1 MIEMLMKQKNKKGN
15 IGDAFNYVHC
25 YASMADVVVL
35 ANELKQGDDSVT
47 LDEELLEF
55 ILTKKFGF
63 DNTKTVFRD
72 WDSDGNRVDHWFESH
87 YCTHKPLLSN
97 IPVTTDRFIGVERL
111 DDEWYKS
118 GLMSTECWKIY
129 KGV

>member
-1 MIEMLMKQKNKKGN
+1 
-15 IGDAFNYVHC
+15 
-25 YASMADVVVL
+25 MADVVVL

-72 WDSDGNRVDHWFESH
+72 RDSDGNRVDHWFESH